1 MKGWECVP
9 ITRSPFCHFETP
21 SPTSTTSPAP
31 SEQGTTCSIDPA
43 DGVTK
48 IREKEEEKKADV
60 SRRLRPVPWLRPEDV
75 QGSSQEGR
83 RERWTYVFLA
93 GVLSLGEDE
102 VSVVERDGVH
112 LHQNFP
118 LLERGCLEV
127 LDKGERI
134 EAVGLA
140 VEAVLGVG
148 SHVEGRRQMVVEMEL
163 TDRSLLRLNRMML
176 SPFSLFIGTLT

>member
-1 MKGWECVP
+1 
-9 ITRSPFCHFETP
+9 
-21 SPTSTTSPAP
+21 
-31 SEQGTTCSIDPA
+31 
-43 DGVTK
+43 VTK